1 MMGKGSGWLGSKE
14 ECGGGGGIRMSGG
27 KGIIVN
33 PLKNARFLKT
43 VNVENNALKPLNEGL
58 VCFGTVNVEH
68 ASIALRLMDMTKPDL
83 TALEK

>member
-1 MMGKGSGWLGSKE
+1 MPSPELAGATYDGEGVGVAGE
-14 ECGGGGGIRMSGG
+14 QGRVRRGGGIRMSGG

-68 ASIALRLMDMTKPDL
+68 ASIYV
-83 TALEK
+83 